1 MSKKIII
8 LVIILMCTASLEAV
22 QDIEIRITSHHD
34 NAKVD
39 RPAKIEGTVT
49 NPKAKVYIIV
59 HPVDVPEYWVQ
70 PRALVNEDGKW
81 TSMVYLGRSTDNNP
95 DKQYELMA
103 IANPEKSM
111 KVGSVL
117 KEWPGSKWR
126 SQIIHVKRRAII
138 NSNYYIQV
146 GTWSKLHFANAMIVQ
161 LKKHYPRAYLI
172 SGNNLNKIMIPDI
185 ETKIQGEKIIKD
197 IENKFN
203 LKPILKLKK
212 QQNK

>member
-1 MSKKIII
+1 LKKILI

-22 QDIEIRITSHHD
+22 QNSKIRITSHQD

-49 NPKAKVYIIV
+49 NPNAKVYIIV

-70 PRALVNEDGKW
+70 PRASVNQDGKW

-103 IANPEKSM
+103 IAGPEKSM
-111 KVGSVL
+111 KAGSVL

-126 SQIIHVKRRAII
+126 SQIIHVKRRAAI

-146 GTWSKLHFANAMIVQ
+146 GTWSKLHYANAMILK
-161 LKKHYPRAYLI
+161 LKKHYPQAYLI
-172 SGNNLNKIMIPDI
+172 SGNNLNKIIIPDI
-185 ETKIQGEKIIKD
+185 ETKLHGEKIIKD
-197 IENKFN
+197 IENKFE

-212 QQNK
+212 QQSK